1 MNKKNNTG
9 QRGKKGEDPKLV
21 QVRLKNEIKNEYIPE
36 RTKMPPSYKEK
47 DLTVVL
53 DGSGG
58 TNSTQKLRF

>member
-21 QVRLKNEIKNEYIPE
+21 QVRLKNEYIPE